1 MYSTSDKQDIE
12 FNEILEQLIGNS
24 LFTRKQISIIYN
36 KAKKR
41 KISEK
46 ISSGAYYRQVQ
57 QCQNKIDAFFYTIIL
72 FKILNILDRNNLL
85 VLDTIVQQLSTI
97 SQNHENHI
105 DEIVVPKDITNLIN
119 QIIRKANPI
128 RE

>member
-12 FNEILEQLIGNS
+12 FNEILEQLIKNS
-24 LFTRKQISIIYN
+24 SFTRKQISIIYN
-36 KAKKR
+36 KTKKR
-41 KISEK
+41 KMRK
-46 ISSGAYYRQVQ
+46 TISSGAYYRQVQ
-57 QCQNKIDAFFYTIIL
+57 QCQNKIDVFFYTIIL
-72 FKILNILDRNNLL
+72 FKILNVLDKNNLL

-97 SQNHENHI
+97 SQNHENHN
-105 DEIVVPKDITNLIN
+105 DEIIVPKNITNLIN